1 MLKSNSERHTVGTN
15 RASDVILTSTRT
27 KYYTMAHSH
36 RAQLEHEQEEEEEMV
51 KMEKW
56 GGRDNYNGL

>member
-15 RASDVILTSTRT
+15 RESDVILTSMRT

-36 RAQLEHEQEEEEEMV
+36 TQLEHEQEEEEEMG

-56 GGRDNYNGL
+56 GG